1 MGVGFSRA
9 LCSFSSIVTLKG
21 ACQSCIKMRVV
32 EFLGSV
38 LPYVCSCPLIVC
50 LSMAL
55 TVSAL
60 RVSTV
65 WGVTIF
71 FTFPLSSSHF
81 CLSYCLYILPLVA
94 SLKCAFECFWARVVL
109 TVWDF
114 WAFSSVGHIS
124 FVSGGNDLTCKHS
137 RIPYDPGTTVPY
149 IHHLM
154 TVSLNKII
162 IFQMKNLQ
170 I

>member
-1 MGVGFSRA
+1 MSSGLCFA
-9 LCSFSSIVTLKG
+9 LCLQLSFNCL
-21 ACQSCIKMRVV
+21 
-32 EFLGSV
+32 
-38 LPYVCSCPLIVC
+38 

-55 TVSAL
+55 TISAL

-71 FTFPLSSSHF
+71 WLFLFSSSHF

-94 SLKCAFECFWARVVL
+94 SLKCAFECLQSWSSSNSLRFLGIFLCGSYFICIWG
-109 TVWDF
+109 WSNMQ
-114 WAFSSVGHIS
+114 AF
-124 FVSGGNDLTCKHS
+124 T
-137 RIPYDPGTTVPY
+137 RIPSIQAPQVPY